1 MSRYRKGRRRAAL
14 LGITVGCVGAAVFL
28 GVSVK
33 LYRERKDAEA
43 MIESRHAA
51 WEQNTAGESSDPP
64 EAGPDPEKML
74 SEAAVSWNGKEYRR
88 NTYMKAVLCMGVDRE
103 NTMTGGEEPGQR
115 GQADGIFLAAWDTA
129 RNGLKILMIPRD
141 AMTYLSPVSWDG
153 TVRDEEYD
161 HITLAFSYGDGYV
174 KSCEN
179 MVREVEEMFKGLHV
193 DHYMATDLSAVGILN
208 EAVGGVTVTIP
219 AGLSAADPRF
229 QEGSRI
235 TLKGDQAEEFVRYR
249 DTKED
254 HSALYRTLR
263 SQEFITGFFDAAQ
276 KMAETDSQTVPRL
289 FELTEEYMIT
299 DMAKDQY
306 MGMAADILASEDLT
320 SDHFYVL
327 PGRAVVTETYDEY
340 HVDEDAM
347 TELLLE
353 FFYREA

>member
-14 LGITVGCVGAAVFL
+14 LGITAGCVGAAVFL

-103 NTMTGGEEPGQR
+103 NTMTGDEEPGQR

-141 AMTYLSPVSWDG
+141 AMTYLTPVSWDG

-235 TLKGDQAEEFVRYR
+235 TLKGDQAEAFFRYR
-249 DTKED
+249 ETK
-254 HSALYRTLR
+254 
-263 SQEFITGFFDAAQ
+263 
-276 KMAETDSQTVPRL
+276 
-289 FELTEEYMIT
+289 
-299 DMAKDQY
+299 KDQ
-306 MGMAADILASEDLT
+306 S
-320 SDHFYVL
+320 S
-327 PGRAVVTETYDEY
+327 R
-340 HVDEDAM
+340 
-347 TELLLE
+347 
-353 FFYREA
+353 

>member
-1 MSRYRKGRRRAAL
+1 
-14 LGITVGCVGAAVFL
+14 
-28 GVSVK
+28 
-33 LYRERKDAEA
+33 
-43 MIESRHAA
+43 
-51 WEQNTAGESSDPP
+51 
-64 EAGPDPEKML
+64 
-74 SEAAVSWNGKEYRR
+74 
-88 NTYMKAVLCMGVDRE
+88 
-103 NTMTGGEEPGQR
+103 MTGGEEPGQR

-141 AMTYLSPVSWDG
+141 AMTYLTPVSWDG

-229 QEGSRI
+229 QEGSWI